1 MDPEEAAAT
10 PAPEQEAGAPPK
22 EESAAPE
29 EEEEVAAP
37 PAEEEIAAPPA
48 EEEIAAPPAEEEIAA
63 PPAEEEIAAPPADEE
78 SAASA
83 DEGNAGPGDEESAAP
98 VADGVSAAPVDEA
111 SAAPVGGERA
121 APVDQ
126 QSADTGAD
134 AVAVAGEDE
143 AASGSE
149 AERTRKELERKV
161 TELSI
166 QNEHLKSQIAAA
178 QQPASSAEVG
188 GGSGTE
194 DEEGSELVRSL
205 KEQVER
211 LSREVQ
217 EQKQTQKVAEAA
229 LEHVNLSYAEADG
242 KVQELT
248 AKLNQAQLKL
258 EKELKERDDKYVELD
273 TKFQRL
279 HKRAKQRIQ
288 DIQKE
293 KDDLE
298 ARFNEINQKAEQA
311 ASLQLAAQQEL
322 ERAHHQASEA
332 LRAMDAERQQLRTV
346 NSKLRSNFDDTRL
359 ALEARNN
366 ALEKL
371 QQSMLEKEQML
382 EQIQGSM
389 QSAEEKR
396 HASVSELAAKHQKQ
410 LESLEA
416 QLAEVSAE
424 RTKASETIHSLQMVL
439 AEKDS
444 EITEIEAASTGEA
457 ARLKATL
464 EEIKGEL
471 AHLKGQHEK
480 ERQGW
485 EAEHESLREK
495 LEASE
500 SACRRSEL
508 ESDNVRRQLESELSR
523 QNQLLQTKDCN
534 LISAKEEISRL
545 ESEFSAYKIRAH
557 ALLQKKDAEL
567 STAQNSDLVKA
578 HEEAIRE
585 AEKEVAA
592 ALEERDEAIQD
603 LQAAQSRHSEEIEA
617 RDLALADVDKKLK
630 NVMKTLDSV
639 TSQFLSE
646 KESWEKDLASLEE
659 SWRLKCESMKDQSN
673 GHVEDHLQKNLGEW
687 TLKYEKLKE
696 EHDSFRDISDRMI
709 EEKEREIAKL
719 LKENKDLHH
728 SLEAKAADGF
738 EFADEIIE
746 LMLQV
751 SNGENQSPGHVK
763 QDILSIELA
772 EQQIL
777 LLARQQAQREE
788 ELGQSQ
794 RHIVAL
800 QQELEELERENCL
813 HDQQE
818 AMLKTE
824 LRNMERSQKR
834 EGIDMTYLK
843 NVILKLLET
852 GEVGALLPVVA
863 TLLQFSPDELNKC
876 QHGVLSTV
884 ASSPATALSDG
895 GSTPNSFFGRFTF

>member
-10 PAPEQEAGAPPK
+10 PAPEQEAGAPPQ
-22 EESAAPE
+22 EESAAPQE
-29 EEEEVAAP
+29 E
-37 PAEEEIAAPPA
+37 EEEIAAPPA
-48 EEEIAAPPAEEEIAA
+48 EEEIEEEIAA
-63 PPAEEEIAAPPADEE
+63 PADEGSAAP
-78 SAASA
+78 A
-83 DEGNAGPGDEESAAP
+83 DEGNVGPGDEESAAP
-98 VADGVSAAPVDEA
+98 ADEVSAAPVDEV
-111 SAAPVGGERA
+111 SAAPGDGERA

-126 QSADTGAD
+126 ESADKDTEAD
-134 AVAVAGEDE
+134 AVAGEDE
-143 AASGSE
+143 GASGSE

-166 QNEHLKSQIAAA
+166 QNEYLKSQITGT
-178 QQPASSAEVG
+178 QQQARSSEVG
-188 GGSGTE
+188 GGNVTE
-194 DEEGSELVRSL
+194 DEEDSELVRSL

-217 EQKQTQKVAEAA
+217 EQNQTQKVAEAA

-248 AKLNQAQLKL
+248 AKLTEAQLKM

-298 ARFNEINQKAEQA
+298 ARFNDINQKAEQA

-322 ERAHHQASEA
+322 ERARHQASEA

-346 NSKLRSNFDDTRL
+346 NSKLRSNFDETRL

-410 LESLEA
+410 LECLEA

-424 RTKASETIHSLQMVL
+424 RTKASETIQSLQMVL

-444 EITEIEAASTGEA
+444 EITEIEAASTGET

-471 AHLKGQHEK
+471 AHLKGQHEEEK
-480 ERQGW
+480 QRW
-485 EAEHESLREK
+485 EAERESLREK
-495 LEASE
+495 LGASE
-500 SACRRSEL
+500 SACRRSEI
-508 ESDNVRRQLESELSR
+508 ESDKARRQLESELSI
-523 QNQLLQTKDCN
+523 QNQLLQTKDCD

-567 STAQNSDLVKA
+567 SAAQNSDLLKA

-630 NVMKTLDSV
+630 NVMKRLDSV

-646 KESWEKDLASLEE
+646 KESWEKDLASVEE

-696 EHDSFRDISDRMI
+696 EHESFRDISDRMI

-719 LKENKDLHH
+719 LKENKDLRH
-728 SLEAKAADGF
+728 SLEATAAVSHLLNPLLAICDGF
-738 EFADEIIE
+738 EFADESIA

-763 QDILSIELA
+763 QDVLSIELA

-794 RHIVAL
+794 RHILAL
-800 QQELEELERENCL
+800 QQEIEELERENRL

>member
-10 PAPEQEAGAPPK
+10 PAPEQEAGAPPQ
-22 EESAAPE
+22 EESAAPQE
-29 EEEEVAAP
+29 E
-37 PAEEEIAAPPA
+37 EEEIAAPPA
-48 EEEIAAPPAEEEIAA
+48 EEEIEEEIAA
-63 PPAEEEIAAPPADEE
+63 PADEGSAAP
-78 SAASA
+78 A
-83 DEGNAGPGDEESAAP
+83 DEGNVGPGDEESAAP
-98 VADGVSAAPVDEA
+98 ADEVSAAPVDEV
-111 SAAPVGGERA
+111 SAAPGDGERA

-126 QSADTGAD
+126 ESADKDTEAD
-134 AVAVAGEDE
+134 AVAGEDE
-143 AASGSE
+143 GASGSE

-166 QNEHLKSQIAAA
+166 QNEYLKSQITGT
-178 QQPASSAEVG
+178 QQQARSSEVG
-188 GGSGTE
+188 GGNVTE
-194 DEEGSELVRSL
+194 DEEDSELVRSL

-217 EQKQTQKVAEAA
+217 EQNQTQKVAEAA

-248 AKLNQAQLKL
+248 AKLTEAQLKM

-298 ARFNEINQKAEQA
+298 ARFNDINQKAEQA

-322 ERAHHQASEA
+322 ERARHQASEA

-346 NSKLRSNFDDTRL
+346 NSKLRSNFDETRL

-410 LESLEA
+410 LECLEA

-424 RTKASETIHSLQMVL
+424 RTKASETIQSLQMVL

-444 EITEIEAASTGEA
+444 EITEIEAASTGET

-471 AHLKGQHEK
+471 AHLKGQHEEEK
-480 ERQGW
+480 QRW
-485 EAEHESLREK
+485 EAERESLREK
-495 LEASE
+495 LGASE
-500 SACRRSEL
+500 SACRRSEI
-508 ESDNVRRQLESELSR
+508 ESDKARRQLESELSI
-523 QNQLLQTKDCN
+523 QNQLLQTKDCD

-567 STAQNSDLVKA
+567 SAAQNSDLLKA

-630 NVMKTLDSV
+630 NVMKRLDSV

-646 KESWEKDLASLEE
+646 KESWEKDLASVEE

-696 EHDSFRDISDRMI
+696 EHESFRDISDRMI

-719 LKENKDLHH
+719 LKENKDLRH
-728 SLEAKAADGF
+728 SLEATAA
-738 EFADEIIE
+738 
-746 LMLQV
+746 V

-763 QDILSIELA
+763 QDVLSIELA

-794 RHIVAL
+794 RHILAL
-800 QQELEELERENCL
+800 QQEIEELERENRL

>member
-1 MDPEEAAAT
+1 MPRPRPRGRGKTRSGSQRMDPEEGT
-10 PAPEQEAGAPPK
+10 TPPAPEQ
-22 EESAAPE
+22 AACDP
-29 EEEEVAAP
+29 
-37 PAEEEIAAPPA
+37 
-48 EEEIAAPPAEEEIAA
+48 
-63 PPAEEEIAAPPADEE
+63 
-78 SAASA
+78 SQ
-83 DEGNAGPGDEESAAP
+83 EESAAP
-98 VADGVSAAPVDEA
+98 VDE
-111 SAAPVGGERA
+111 ERA
-121 APVDQ
+121 STD
-126 QSADTGAD
+126 
-134 AVAVAGEDE
+134 AVAGEDQG
-143 AASGSE
+143 ASENE
-149 AERTRKELERKV
+149 AERTREELERTV

-166 QNEHLKSQIAAA
+166 QNEYLKSQIAGA
-178 QQPASSAEVG
+178 QQLANSAEVG
-188 GGSGTE
+188 IGSGRE
-194 DEEGSELVRSL
+194 DEDDSELVRSL

-211 LSREVQ
+211 LSKEVQ

-229 LEHVNLSYAEADG
+229 LEHVNMSYAEADG

-248 AKLNQAQLKL
+248 AKLNQAQLKI

-279 HKRAKQRIQ
+279 HKRAKNRIQ

-298 ARFNEINQKAEQA
+298 ARFNEINQKAMET

-322 ERAHHQASEA
+322 ERARHQASEA

-346 NSKLRSNFDDTRL
+346 NNKLRCNFDETRL

-382 EQIQGSM
+382 EQIQRSM

-396 HASVSELAAKHQKQ
+396 HASVSELSAKHRKQ

-424 RTKASETIHSLQMVL
+424 RTKASETIQSLQMVL

-444 EITEIEAASTGEA
+444 EITGIEAASTGEA

-471 AHLKGQHEK
+471 THLKDQHEK
-480 ERQGW
+480 ERQSW
-485 EAEHESLREK
+485 EAECESLREK
-495 LEASE
+495 LEALE
-500 SACRRSEL
+500 SARFRSEI
-508 ESDNVRRQLESELSR
+508 ESAKFRNQLESELST
-523 QNQLLQTKDCN
+523 QNQLLQNKDSN

-557 ALLQKKDAEL
+557 ALLQRKDAEL
-567 STAQNSDLVKA
+567 SAAQNSDVLKA

-603 LQAAQSRHSEEIEA
+603 LQVAQCRHSEEIEA
-617 RDLALADVDKKLK
+617 RDLGLAELDKKLK
-630 NVMKTLDSV
+630 NVMKKLDYV

-646 KESWEKDLASLEE
+646 KESWEKKLASVEE
-659 SWRLKCESMKDQSN
+659 SWRLKCESMKGQSN

-696 EHDSFRDISDRMI
+696 EHESFRDISDRMI

-719 LKENKDLHH
+719 LNANKDLHH
-728 SLEAKAADGF
+728 SLEAKEA
-738 EFADEIIE
+738 
-746 LMLQV
+746 V
-751 SNGENQSPGHVK
+751 SKRDNQSPGYVK
-763 QDILSIELA
+763 QDALSIELA

-788 ELGQSQ
+788 ELSQSH
-794 RHIVAL
+794 RHILAL
-800 QQELEELERENCL
+800 QQEVEDLERENRL

-818 AMLKTE
+818 AMLKAE

-834 EGIDMTYLK
+834 EGVDMTYLK

-863 TLLQFSPDELNKC
+863 MLLQFSPDELQHC
-876 QHGVLSTV
+876 QMVDRHQTHSLEDSHSNTG
-884 ASSPATALSDG
+884 ARCW
-895 GSTPNSFFGRFTF
+895 F

>member
-1 MDPEEAAAT
+1 MPRPRSRGRGKARSGSARTDPEEGAA
-10 PAPEQEAGAPPK
+10 PPLPEQEAGAPPL
-22 EESAAPE
+22 PE
-29 EEEEVAAP
+29 ED
-37 PAEEEIAAPPA
+37 IAAPA
-48 EEEIAAPPAEEEIAA
+48 DEGSAGAVDEEAAAPADEEAA
-63 PPAEEEIAAPPADEE
+63 APADEE
-78 SAASA
+78 SAA
-83 DEGNAGPGDEESAAP
+83 PVDEESAAP
-98 VADGVSAAPVDEA
+98 VDEESAAPVDEET
-111 SAAPVGGERA
+111 AAPADEVSSEPVEEESA

-126 QSADTGAD
+126 ER

-143 AASGSE
+143 GATGGE
-149 AERTRKELERKV
+149 AELTRKELERKV

-166 QNEHLKSQIAAA
+166 QNEYLKSQIAGA
-178 QQPASSAEVG
+178 QQPGNSAEVG
-188 GGSGTE
+188 GGGGTE
-194 DEEGSELVRSL
+194 DEEDSELVRSL

-229 LEHVNLSYAEADG
+229 LEHVNVSYAEADG

-248 AKLNQAQLKL
+248 TKLTGAQLKM
-258 EKELKERDDKYVELD
+258 EKGLKERDDKYVELD

-298 ARFNEINQKAEQA
+298 TRFNEINQKAEQA

-322 ERAHHQASEA
+322 ERARHQASEA

-346 NSKLRSNFDDTRL
+346 NSKLRSNFDETRL
-359 ALEARNN
+359 ALEVRNN

-371 QQSMLEKEQML
+371 QQSVLEKEQIL

-424 RTKASETIHSLQMVL
+424 RTKASETIQSLQMVL

-444 EITEIEAASTGEA
+444 EITEIETASTGEA

-464 EEIKGEL
+464 EETKCEL

-480 ERQGW
+480 EKQRW
-485 EAEHESLREK
+485 EADCESVRAK

-500 SACRRSEL
+500 SACHRSEL
-508 ESDNVRRQLESELSR
+508 ESEKVRRQLESELST
-523 QNQLLQTKDCN
+523 QNQLLQTKDSD

-545 ESEFSAYKIRAH
+545 ESEFSAYKTRAH

-567 STAQNSDLVKA
+567 SAAQNSDFLKA

-585 AEKEVAA
+585 AEKEVSA

-603 LQAAQSRHSEEIEA
+603 LQAAQSRHREEIEA

-639 TSQFLSE
+639 TSRFLLE
-646 KESWEKDLASLEE
+646 KESWEKDLASVEE
-659 SWRLKCESMKDQSN
+659 SWILRCESMKDQSN
-673 GHVEDHLQKNLGEW
+673 DHVEDHLQKNLGEW
-687 TLKYEKLKE
+687 TLKYEKMKE
-696 EHDSFRDISDRMI
+696 EHESFRDISDRMI

-728 SLEAKAADGF
+728 SLEAKAA
-738 EFADEIIE
+738 
-746 LMLQV
+746 V
-751 SNGENQSPGHVK
+751 SNGDNQSPGHVK
-763 QDILSIELA
+763 QDVLSIELA

-777 LLARQQAQREE
+777 FLARQQAQREE

-794 RHIVAL
+794 RHILAL
-800 QQELEELERENCL
+800 
-813 HDQQE
+813 QE

-834 EGIDMTYLK
+834 EGIDLTYLK

-876 QHGVLSTV
+876 QHGVLSSV
-884 ASSPATALSDG
+884 ASSAAPALSDG

>member
-1 MDPEEAAAT
+1 MDPEEAAST
-10 PAPEQEAGAPPK
+10 PAPEQEAGAPPQ
-22 EESAAPE
+22 EEPAAPE
-29 EEEEVAAP
+29 EEEEVAAPPEEEKEVAAP
-37 PAEEEIAAPPA
+37 PAEEEIAAPA
-48 EEEIAAPPAEEEIAA
+48 EEEIAAPAA
-63 PPAEEEIAAPPADEE
+63 DEEIAAPPADE
-78 SAASA
+78 
-83 DEGNAGPGDEESAAP
+83 GNAGPVHEQSAAP
-98 VADGVSAAPVDEA
+98 GADEVSAAPVD
-111 SAAPVGGERA
+111 GERA
-121 APVDQ
+121 APVHQ
-126 QSADTGAD
+126 ESADT

-143 AASGSE
+143 GASGSE
-149 AERTRKELERKV
+149 AEPARKELERKV

-188 GGSGTE
+188 RGSGTE

-248 AKLNQAQLKL
+248 AKLNEAQLKL

-311 ASLQLAAQQEL
+311 ASLQVAAQQEL
-322 ERAHHQASEA
+322 ERARHQASEA

-346 NSKLRSNFDDTRL
+346 NSKLRSNFDETRL

-396 HASVSELAAKHQKQ
+396 HASVSELATKHQKQ

-439 AEKDS
+439 AEKDT

-480 ERQGW
+480 ERQLW
-485 EAEHESLREK
+485 EAEHESLKEK

-500 SACRRSEL
+500 SACRRSEI
-508 ESDNVRRQLESELSR
+508 ESDKVRCQLESELSR
-523 QNQLLQTKDCN
+523 QNQLLQTKGCD

-603 LQAAQSRHSEEIEA
+603 LQAAQSRHREEIEA
-617 RDLALADVDKKLK
+617 RDLALADVDKK
-630 NVMKTLDSV
+630 T
-639 TSQFLSE
+639 
-646 KESWEKDLASLEE
+646 KECHENIRFCYFSISL
-659 SWRLKCESMKDQSN
+659 RKRIM
-673 GHVEDHLQKNLGEW
+673 GERFG
-687 TLKYEKLKE
+687 KSRGKL
-696 EHDSFRDISDRMI
+696 
-709 EEKEREIAKL
+709 EIK
-719 LKENKDLHH
+719 
-728 SLEAKAADGF
+728 
-738 EFADEIIE
+738 
-746 LMLQV
+746 M
-751 SNGENQSPGHVK
+751 
-763 QDILSIELA
+763 
-772 EQQIL
+772 
-777 LLARQQAQREE
+777 
-788 ELGQSQ
+788 
-794 RHIVAL
+794 
-800 QQELEELERENCL
+800 
-813 HDQQE
+813 
-818 AMLKTE
+818 
-824 LRNMERSQKR
+824 
-834 EGIDMTYLK
+834 
-843 NVILKLLET
+843 
-852 GEVGALLPVVA
+852 
-863 TLLQFSPDELNKC
+863 
-876 QHGVLSTV
+876 
-884 ASSPATALSDG
+884 
-895 GSTPNSFFGRFTF
+895 